1 MPSREDMQWRHYEE
15 NKTLRKVRKQIKR
28 NRKVKRVRHKDW
40 MPDSLDDMDALYDL
54 DASAEERIMPRG
66 ERERRQA
73 ALTAAMARLQ
83 EEDAEPERLAER
95 DEDEGIQAVV
105 IEVSSSLCR
114 VQVSG
119 RTLMCGIRGSLSAVD
134 TGYTNVVA
142 VGDRVVVLEDGSGQG
157 IVNAI
162 LPRSSILARPDP
174 FYTHLQQV
182 VVANADQLLI
192 VASWR
197 DPSFWPELI
206 DRYLI
211 AAERNN
217 LKPIVCVNK
226 IDLADS
232 LDECTAAVQPYRNVG
247 YPVILTSALG
257 NQGIDSLGE
266 KLRQRTTVLAG
277 LSGVGKSSLLN
288 AIDPDIQLRTG
299 DVSEHSHAGRH
310 TTTQVNLLKLRAGG
324 YVVDTP
330 GIREF
335 GLAGLRRGELIRFY
349 PEIVAADGHCRF
361 KDCSHTHEPGCA
373 VKEAVEQGLL
383 SPTRYDSYMAIYQT
397 LPASLAEEREQAQN
411 RRIR

>member
-1 MPSREDMQWRHYEE
+1 MPSREEKQWRHHEE

-28 NRKVKRVRHKDW
+28 NRKDKRARHKDW
-40 MPDSLDDMDALYDL
+40 MPDSLDDLDALYDL
-54 DASAEERIMPRG
+54 DAPTEERIMPRG

-73 ALTAAMARLQ
+73 ALTAAMAMLQ
-83 EEDAEPERLAER
+83 EEETKQEASTENSERA
-95 DEDEGIQAVV
+95 GVQAVV

-114 VQVSG
+114 VQVAG
-119 RTLMCGIRGSLSAVD
+119 RTLICGIRGSLSAED

-142 VGDRVVVLEDGSGQG
+142 VGDRVVVLEDRSGQG
-157 IVNAI
+157 IVNAV

-211 AAERNN
+211 TATRNN
-217 LKPIVCVNK
+217 LQPILCVNK
-226 IDLADS
+226 VDLAD
-232 LDECTAAVQPYRNVG
+232 DPNECLVAVQPYRDAG
-247 YPVILTSALG
+247 YPVILTSALKA
-257 NQGIDSLGE
+257 QGIDSLGE
-266 KLRQRTTVLAG
+266 KLYQRMTVLAG

-288 AIDPDIQLRTG
+288 AVDPDIQLRTG
-299 DVSEHSHAGRH
+299 DVSEYSHAGRH
-310 TTTQVNLLKLRAGG
+310 ITTQINLLRLRAGG

-349 PEIVAADGHCRF
+349 PEIAAADGRCRF
-361 KDCSHTHEPGCA
+361 GDCSHTHEPGCA
-373 VKEAVEQGLL
+373 VKEAVEEGLL
-383 SPTRYDSYMAIYQT
+383 SQTRYKSYMAIYQT